1 MNPIHYLRD
10 QYIFALPDVKY
21 FATERGVVIEDT
33 NKHIVIHGKSSYRLI
48 SWLFLKLNG
57 MQSVQH
63 FLPKEENLTNTIL
76 EVISLLIQAGFAK
89 PILERRNDV
98 TLSFFLPHVIAGSS
112 QLLCNIQQ
120 QAFICIGDAF
130 AVSPVLQ
137 SLSVFDVQ
145 HVQTYPIHRLLD
157 IKRDDALILVAL
169 DNIDKTLTSD
179 SQLLELTKQ
188 IDGIVFATKQ
198 YVYVI
203 HDQITP
209 AQLSRLAIDFTP
221 ITHRPSPTATA
232 MGANFLTFA
241 VLTVKVCAE
250 KTAYCVKIN
259 QHTLGYDYY
268 E

>member
-1 MNPIHYLRD
+1 MNQMHYLRD

-21 FATERGVVIEDT
+21 FATAQGVVIGDT
-33 NKHIVIHGKSSYRLI
+33 NQHIVIHGKSSYRLI
-48 SWLFLKLNG
+48 SWLFLKLDG
-57 MQSVQH
+57 MHPVQH
-63 FLPKEENLTNTIL
+63 FLPKEESLINKIL
-76 EVISLLIQAGFAK
+76 EIISLLIQAGFAK
-89 PILERRNDV
+89 PILDKRTDAP
-98 TLSFFLPHVIAGSS
+98 LSFFLPHVIAESS
-112 QLLCNIQQ
+112 QLLYNIQQ

-145 HVQTYPIHRLLD
+145 HVQTYPIHRFLD
-157 IKRDDALILVAL
+157 IKRDDSLILVAL
-169 DNIDKTLTSD
+169 NNIDKTLTSD
-179 SQLLELTKQ
+179 SQLLELIKQ

-221 ITHRPSPTATA
+221 ITHRPSPAATA
-232 MGANFLTFA
+232 MGANFLTFV
-241 VLTVKVCAE
+241 VLTVKVFAE
-250 KTAYCVKIN
+250 KTAYCVKID